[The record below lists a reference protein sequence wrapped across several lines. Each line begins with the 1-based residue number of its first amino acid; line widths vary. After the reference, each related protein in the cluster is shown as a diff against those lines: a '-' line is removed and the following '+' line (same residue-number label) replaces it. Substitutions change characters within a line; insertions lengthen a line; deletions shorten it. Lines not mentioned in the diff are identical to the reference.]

1 MNKTITWILILIL
14 LVTPILAQTYE
25 QDEPLDIKAPCMNN
39 GTYCS
44 ASATCNVTIFY
55 PNSTTLI
62 NNELMTNNQAYHN
75 YSLTEEQTNILGEYE
90 VTIMCQ
96 DGTIYGYSTYNY
108 KITPTGE
115 EPSTSEGILYIGI
128 FAVLL
133 IFFILCIYGLITLD
147 NLFIRFAILHISYL
161 LIVAITFI
169 SQNIA
174 NNFITNAPFL
184 ISFSEILWKVFMIG
198 YFPFLVGSVCYLFYM
213 VITIK
218 EIRDMIDKGI
228 PEDEA
233 VARRGNKRW

>member
-1 MNKTITWILILIL
+1 MNKNLLWILVLVL
-14 LVTPILAQTYE
+14 LVTPTLAQIYE
-25 QDEPLDIKAPCMNN
+25 QDKPLDIKIPCMNN

-44 ASATCNVTIFY
+44 ASATCNVTILY

-62 NNELMTNNQAYHN
+62 NNEVMTNNLAFHN
-75 YSLTEEQTNILGEYE
+75 YSLVQEQTNTLGEYE

-96 DGTIYGYSTYNY
+96 DGTIYGYSTFDY

-133 IFFILCIYGLITLD
+133 IFFILCMYGIISID
-147 NLFIRFAILHISYL
+147 KLFIRFALFQISYL

-169 SQNIA
+169 SSNIA

-184 ISFSEILWKVFMIG
+184 VSFSEILFKVFMIG
-198 YFPFLVGSVCYLFYM
+198 YFPFLVGSICYLFYM

-218 EIRDMIDKGI
+218 EIKDMIDKGI
-228 PEDEA
+228 PENEA
-233 VARRGNKRW
+233 KARRGNKRW